1 MLIWIILLRFC
12 VLLAMGIGSSSSEDF
27 QDFSRRIF
35 IDLSLNRAHCY
46 TDGFPRPQL
55 IFSTRPDLLQ
65 GDMHPKCRF
74 CGITQTTLPPY
85 VCACIMSNYSR
96 YYATRTVLKRNFFVG
111 NTIEVLPA
119 EEKENRT

>member
-1 MLIWIILLRFC
+1 MPIWIMLLRFC
-12 VLLAMGIGSSSSEDF
+12 VLLAMGIGSLSSEDF

-35 IDLSLNRAHCY
+35 IKLSLNWAHCC

-74 CGITQTTLPPY
+74 CGITQTTLPPC
-85 VCACIMSNYSR
+85 VF
-96 YYATRTVLKRNFFVG
+96 LKRNFFVG
-111 NTIEVLPA
+111 NTIKVLPA
-119 EEKENRT
+119 EEKGN